1 MRNALEGRIAVAF
14 LKILSRP
21 NAKKQSPLLPGA
33 VHFSLIA
40 KPVAADVLF
49 ILPTN

>member
-1 MRNALEGRIAVAF
+1 MRNALEGRIAVAIF
-14 LKILSRP
+14 KILSRS
-21 NAKKQSPLLPGA
+21 NARKQSPLFPGA

-40 KPVAADVLF
+40 KPVAADVLS